1 MSKIIYLI
9 IFLSGLLFFFV
20 GIKIL
25 YDLIIFTKQAT
36 KTIGTVTQIKTSTGR
51 NNVITYSPVIEF
63 EDKLSN
69 KHSYDVAE
77 YYSYIK
83 FSIGEKV
90 KILYNENDF
99 HKVKIDSFFRIYLIP
114 IVLFLLAIFGVIVGL
129 KFFVK

>member
-20 GIKIL
+20 GLKFL
-25 YDLIIFTKQAT
+25 YDLISFTKNAT
-36 KTIGTVTQIKTSTGR
+36 KTIGTVIEIKKSTGR

-63 EDKLSN
+63 EDKFAN

-90 KILYNENDF
+90 KIIYSENDY

-114 IVLFLLAIFGVIVGL
+114 IVLFLLGIFGVIIGY
-129 KFFVK
+129 KFFR